1 MYGTTAVNRPP
12 RDETPS
18 AKLRSHARYL
28 LILCAI
34 MTLNGASLAVDS
46 PPAAQPAR
54 AILDHAKY
62 LNDTTRKWT
71 DRTQSLNI
79 KIFDS
84 RGNVRN
90 RMMTMR
96 TQRRVGGEDKTLSVF
111 LSPAEVRG
119 TSFLQ
124 FAHRDRDAEQWL
136 FLPALQR
143 VRQISAQSK
152 TESFMGT
159 DFSYRDLELLTDVL
173 EWNEEEATSV
183 LSGSDVIEGTD
194 VSLIELTP
202 HKKDVGYTRIVLALT
217 KQDFVIRR
225 MEFYS
230 ANTST
235 PQKVLNM
242 DKIEVVDSIPTPR
255 SLEMKQTVQG
265 SHTTVDVAEVRYNQ
279 NLRDDLFTQRTL
291 EQGTESL
298 EVSKD

>member
-1 MYGTTAVNRPP
+1 MYGTTAVDRPP

-18 AKLRSHARYL
+18 AKLRSQARYL
-28 LILCAI
+28 LILCAL

-54 AILDHAKY
+54 AILDHAKQ

-90 RMMTMR
+90 RVMTMR
-96 TQRRVGGEDKTLSVF
+96 TQRRGGGEDKTLSVF

-183 LSGSDVIEGTD
+183 LSGSDVIEDTD

-217 KQDFVIRR
+217 KQDLVIRR

-235 PQKVLNM
+235 PQKVLRM
-242 DKIEVVDSIPTPR
+242 DKIEFIDSIPTPR
-255 SLEMKQTVQG
+255 SLEMRQTVQG